1 LNCRAKRLFSFHGH
15 EAFCSRDLVS
25 AGYRRTIAK
34 NVAKNSAKNSAK
46 SSPSMLSLDDLNP
59 AQRDAVLAPEG
70 PILILAGAGSGKT
83 RVLTYRIAHLLAE
96 HMAAPER
103 MLAVTF
109 TNKAAGEMRERIAAL
124 VGEDSRWP
132 WVSTFHSACA
142 RILRQE
148 AEALGYRP
156 NFSILDEG
164 DAMTVMRRVIEEAA
178 LAGAPTPELARA
190 RIEQLKNDAVG
201 PAAFA
206 ESVAG
211 DSRDAAL
218 ATIYRLY
225 RERLR
230 AMNAMDFSDLLLNV
244 HEIFERDPGVLMR
257 WQTRAEHLL
266 VDEYQDTNRV
276 QYLLVRALSAR
287 SSNLCVVGDED
298 QSIYRWRGADIR
310 NILDFER
317 DFPEAR
323 IFKLEQNYRS
333 TKTILAA
340 ADTVI
345 RNNRERKEKRLWTEN
360 AAGEPVTYFTGVT
373 ERDEADFIARE
384 IGRLGAEGIAEPADI
399 VVFYRVNAQ
408 ARVIEEALV
417 RRRVPYYVVGG
428 LRFYEH
434 REVKDLLA
442 YLRVLA
448 NPADTVSV
456 ERMVGAPTRG
466 VGAKTLE
473 VAAQIAAEEGVTAF
487 EALGRLETNS
497 RVALR
502 SAKQAGEL
510 YGWMHDLAARVP
522 SLKVRTILDEVITR
536 AGFLGYLDG
545 MQDGAVRRQN
555 VAEMLSAA
563 DAFDA
568 EGQNGGLADF
578 LERVALVSDADQVA
592 GRGGRAALMTLH
604 TSKGLEYPVV
614 FIAGMEEGLFP
625 HFRSHDDGREVEEER
640 RLCYVGMTRAR
651 RLLYLTNTLTREL
664 YGQRNESRPS
674 RFLGEIDPALITRIA
689 PEKPGSVLRPP
700 ARGTYVDYSTSQV
713 SEDGDGGDG
722 EGLAVGT
729 QVVHQTFG
737 RGVVR
742 RREGRG
748 DGAKAWVHFERS
760 GVKLLVLK
768 FANLRPV
775 AD

>member
-1 LNCRAKRLFSFHGH
+1 MARVRI
-15 EAFCSRDLVS
+15 DQ
-25 AGYRRTIAK
+25 AK
-34 NVAKNSAKNSAK
+34 NEGLT
-46 SSPSMLSLDDLNP
+46 PQDLAAAN
-59 AQRDAVLAPEG
+59 
-70 PILILAGAGSGKT
+70 GANGAAMAEI
-83 RVLTYRIAHLLAE
+83 YRIYQQRLVELN
-96 HMAAPER
+96 
-103 MLAVTF
+103 AV
-109 TNKAAGEMRERIAAL
+109 
-124 VGEDSRWP
+124 
-132 WVSTFHSACA
+132 
-142 RILRQE
+142 
-148 AEALGYRP
+148 
-156 NFSILDEG
+156 
-164 DAMTVMRRVIEEAA
+164 
-178 LAGAPTPELARA
+178 
-190 RIEQLKNDAVG
+190 
-201 PAAFA
+201 
-206 ESVAG
+206 
-211 DSRDAAL
+211 
-218 ATIYRLY
+218 
-225 RERLR
+225 
-230 AMNAMDFSDLLLNV
+230 DFGDLLLLTLQLFQSHPDV
-244 HEIFERDPGVLMR
+244 LER
-257 WQTRAEHLL
+257 WRARFNYLL

-276 QYLLVRALSAR
+276 QYLLLRALAAGKDDI
-287 SSNLCVVGDED
+287 CVVGDED

-310 NILDFER
+310 NILEFER
-317 DFPEAR
+317 DFPAAR

-360 AAGEPVTYFTGVT
+360 ASGELVTYFTGVT

-384 IGRLGAEGIAEPADI
+384 IGRLTAEGGTDPADI

-473 VAAQIAAEEGVTAF
+473 AAAQIAAEESVTAF

-502 SAKQAGEL
+502 AAKQAGEL
-510 YGWMHDLAARVP
+510 YGWMHDLAGRAP
-522 SLKVRTILDEVITR
+522 SMKVRAILDEVIAR
-536 AGFLGYLDG
+536 AGFLGYLDA
-545 MQDGAVRRQN
+545 MPDGAARRQN

-568 EGQNGGLADF
+568 EGQNGGLPDF

-700 ARGTYVDYSTSQV
+700 GRGTYVDYSTSQV
-713 SEDGDGGDG
+713 SENGDAGDGDH
-722 EGLAVGT
+722 LAVGAH
-729 QVVHQTFG
+729 VVHQTFG

>member
-1 LNCRAKRLFSFHGH
+1 
-15 EAFCSRDLVS
+15 
-25 AGYRRTIAK
+25 
-34 NVAKNSAKNSAK
+34 
-46 SSPSMLSLDDLNP
+46 MLGLEDLNSP
-59 AQRDAVLAPEG
+59 QREAVLAPDG

-83 RVLTYRIAHLLAE
+83 RVLTYRIAHLLADQR
-96 HMAAPER
+96 AAPER
-103 MLAVTF
+103 TLAVTF
-109 TNKAAGEMRERIAAL
+109 TNKATGEMHDRIAAL
-124 VGEDSRWP
+124 VGNGSRWP

-148 AEALGYRP
+148 AAALGYRA

-164 DAMTVMRRVIEEAA
+164 DATAVLRRVLEDAA
-178 LAGAPTPELARA
+178 LSGAPPLEAARA
-190 RIEQLKNDAVG
+190 RIEQLKNEARG
-201 PAAFA
+201 PDAFA
-206 ESVAG
+206 TTVSGGSREAAVA
-211 DSRDAAL
+211 A
-218 ATIYRLY
+218 IYRLY
-225 RERLR
+225 QERLR
-230 AMNAMDFSDLLLNV
+230 AMNAMDFGDLLLNV
-244 HEIFERDPGVLMR
+244 HMILESDPAALLR
-257 WQTRAEHLL
+257 WQSRAENLL

-287 SSNLCVVGDED
+287 TGNLCVVGDED

-317 DFPEAR
+317 DFPQAR

-340 ADTVI
+340 AGAVI
-345 RNNRERKEKRLWTEN
+345 SNNRERKEKRLWTEN
-360 AAGEPVTYFTGVT
+360 AAGAPVTYFTGVT
-373 ERDEADFIARE
+373 ERDEAEFVASE
-384 IGRLGAEGIAEPADI
+384 IGRLTGEGGFAPADV

-408 ARVIEEALV
+408 ARVLEEALV

-448 NPADTVSV
+448 NPADAVSV
-456 ERMVGAPTRG
+456 ERIVAAPPRG

-473 VAAQIAAEEGVTAF
+473 AAAQVAADEGITTF

-502 SAKQAGEL
+502 AAKQAGDL
-510 YGWMHDLAARVP
+510 YAWMRDLAERTAT
-522 SLKVRTILDEVITR
+522 LKVRAILDEVITR
-536 AGFLGYLDG
+536 AAFSAYLDG
-545 MQDGAVRRQN
+545 MQDATTRRQN

-568 EGQNGGLADF
+568 EAQNAGLNDF
-578 LERVALVSDADQVA
+578 LERVTLVSDADQVN
-592 GRGGRAALMTLH
+592 GRGGRVALMTLH
-604 TSKGLEYPVV
+604 TSKGLEYPAV
-614 FIAGMEEGLFP
+614 FITGMEEGLFP
-625 HFRSHDDGREVEEER
+625 HFRSREDGNEVEEER

-674 RFLGEIDPALITRIA
+674 RFLGEIDPALLTRIA
-689 PEKPGSVLRPP
+689 PERPGSALRPP
-700 ARGTYVDYSTSQV
+700 GHGTYVDYSTSQI
-713 SEDGDGGDG
+713 EDDCEPSDSDGFP
-722 EGLAVGT
+722 VGAH
-729 QVVHQTFG
+729 VVHQTFG
-737 RGVVR
+737 QGVVR

-748 DGAKAWVHFERS
+748 AAAKAWVQFER
-760 GVKLLVLK
+760 GGMKLLVLK

-775 AD
+775 AQ